1 MDEVSQVLHSVI
13 HTDYLGANPEASEDS
28 EASGGETTDE
38 EEADSPASILEV
50 AEQEAKAESRLQ
62 LPYEVGDFVTALYDG
77 NWLLAQVD
85 INQDRAGDTHVN
97 LSYME
102 KVGENQFRW
111 PKHNDL
117 LLTLKE
123 DILTRGCT
131 PVMVGSSIR
140 AVFVGLS
147 PTEAQ
152 EANMALAAVVYLQ
165 SILSKN
171 FLSFTLKL
179 FFFPYFNKKGNWCCT
194 EKQANQQLSKNQ
206 KRSLTLPLR
215 EHLRYLLVKSYGLG
229 FWVLRIIEDRNFS
242 IRKNKNTGITHMCTR
257 NLLFTI

>member
-1 MDEVSQVLHSVI
+1 MGEVSQVLHSVI

-171 FLSFTLKL
+171 FLSFTFKL
-179 FFFPYFNKKGNWCCT
+179 FFFLTSTERVIGAVQKKKQISNFQKIKKG
-194 EKQANQQLSKNQ
+194 A
-206 KRSLTLPLR
+206 
-215 EHLRYLLVKSYGLG
+215 LLCHYVNIYGTFLLNPTVWVFG
-229 FWVLRIIEDRNFS
+229 F
-242 IRKNKNTGITHMCTR
+242 
-257 NLLFTI
+257 